1 LLIVV
6 LFGFLNNKKVKTY
19 AIPYILST
27 TLLLYKLDTL
37 LLKQKNLSVLDITGF
52 FFRIRTQVT
61 ALVLRSINNSV
72 VDKIYGM
79 AYVFTFLLFRK
90 PNKTTINKNKT
101 TIFIGQRPFGST
113 QVTALVL
120 RSIIFMIVICL
131 QKHYVT
137 RLSNLS
143 ILSLPDDDYCNLLI
157 LSVPDDDYCNLLILS
172 VPNEDYSS
180 NVLDEDYS
188 SNVPDEDYSS
198 NVPDEDYSSNE
209 SCSTTFD
216 IYIFIPVNDRNS
228 LEAQKVKHP
237 HR

>member
-1 LLIVV
+1 MR
-6 LFGFLNNKKVKTY
+6 KKKPV
-19 AIPYILST
+19 IS
-27 TLLLYKLDTL
+27 
-37 LLKQKNLSVLDITGF
+37 NTGKF
-52 FFRIRTQVT
+52 
-61 ALVLRSINNSV
+61 
-72 VDKIYGM
+72 
-79 AYVFTFLLFRK
+79 
-90 PNKTTINKNKT
+90 
-101 TIFIGQRPFGST
+101 
-113 QVTALVL
+113 
-120 RSIIFMIVICL
+120 
-131 QKHYVT
+131 
-137 RLSNLS
+137 
-143 ILSLPDDDYCNLLI
+143 NLLI

>member
-1 LLIVV
+1 MWKKKPVISNTGK
-6 LFGFLNNKKVKTY
+6 FFCFNNNV
-19 AIPYILST
+19 SN
-27 TLLLYKLDTL
+27 LY
-37 LLKQKNLSVLDITGF
+37 
-52 FFRIRTQVT
+52 
-61 ALVLRSINNSV
+61 NNSV

-101 TIFIGQRPFGST
+101 TIFIGQRPFGSR
-113 QVTALVL
+113 LYL
-120 RSIIFMIVICL
+120 DISRS
-131 QKHYVT
+131 
-137 RLSNLS
+137 
-143 ILSLPDDDYCNLLI
+143 
-157 LSVPDDDYCNLLILS
+157 
-172 VPNEDYSS
+172 SS

>member
-1 LLIVV
+1 MLIVV

-37 LLKQKNLSVLDITGF
+37 LLKQKNLPVLDITGF
-52 FFRIRTQVT
+52 FFRIR
-61 ALVLRSINNSV
+61 
-72 VDKIYGM
+72 
-79 AYVFTFLLFRK
+79 
-90 PNKTTINKNKT
+90 
-101 TIFIGQRPFGST
+101 T

-188 SNVPDEDYSS
+188 SNVPDEDHSS